1 MAGFL
6 FAYSGYFLTG
16 PWQCK
21 EFKPSR
27 RQCVKPSASMKI
39 SNLLPVLALSLAP
52 LPALAIP
59 QPHRAPATC
68 PDATEQAPQAPAKSY
83 TVEVPNPGLPPE
95 AIAALQK
102 VAVPVPPMDTPLAAN
117 PRVVLETSKG
127 DITLELNSK
136 AAPLH
141 VRSFVYLVNSG
152 FYNGVT
158 FHRFAD
164 LTGDG
169 GNIIQG
175 GDPLSKSAETR
186 EFAGLGGPGY
196 KVPLEISNLKHDAL
210 TIAAARSQDP
220 NSAGS
225 QFYICQAPV
234 HFLDEQ
240 YTVFGKVV
248 DGKDAALKLRQ
259 DDTIK
264 SARVLK

>member
-1 MAGFL
+1 
-6 FAYSGYFLTG
+6 
-16 PWQCK
+16 
-21 EFKPSR
+21 
-27 RQCVKPSASMKI
+27 MKT
-39 SNLLPVLALSLAP
+39 SKLLPLLALSLAVV
-52 LPALAIP
+52 PALAVP
-59 QPHRAPATC
+59 KPRRAPAIC
-68 PDATEQAPQAPAKSY
+68 PDATEQTPKTPAKSY
-83 TVEVPNPGLPPE
+83 SVELPDPGLPPE
-95 AIAALQK
+95 IVAALK
-102 VAVPVPPMDTPLAAN
+102 KMALPTPPLDTPLAAN

-127 DITLELNSK
+127 AITLELNGK

-152 FYNGVT
+152 FYNGVS

-175 GDPLSKSAETR
+175 GDPLSKSPDTR
-186 EFAGLGGPGY
+186 QFAGVGGPGY
-196 KVPLEISNLKHDAL
+196 NVPLEISDLKHDAL
-210 TIAAARSQDP
+210 TIAAARSSDP
-220 NSAGS
+220 DSAGS

-234 HFLDEQ
+234 HFLDGQ

-248 DGKDAALKLRQ
+248 DGQDAALKLRQ